1 MKTLKSFKILAV
13 LAGLLAF
20 NGLAYAETCDL
31 TQADYLDYCSDGHST
46 GDGVL
51 NGALFQE
58 ADHTPTGTGNID
70 PFVQVTP
77 QSGTTEGAYNTTYS
91 LHSLQEDGP
100 PPETFL
106 ENGSS
111 DNFNHEITLADVG
124 QVTIGDTD
132 YYQFILDINESAGDL
147 NEYISLDQIQIFMS
161 DTPNQLVGTCGGGG
175 DCDGTNIVDLAGD
188 LVYDMDDPLG
198 EGNNTVLLNFL
209 LNHGSGSGDM
219 NLFIP
224 ESFFDGYEDDEYV
237 YLYSWFGN
245 QDGVYGASDG
255 FEEWNIQTGP
265 GNPPV
270 PEPATLILL
279 GTGLLGVAGKVR
291 RRMKKS

>member
-1 MKTLKSFKILAV
+1 VKTLKSFKILAV

-31 TQADYLDYCSDGHST
+31 TSAAYNDYCSDGHST
-46 GDGVL
+46 GDGVI

-70 PFVQVTP
+70 PFAQVTP
-77 QSGTTEGAYNTTYS
+77 QSGTTEGAYNTTVN
-91 LHSLQEDGP
+91 LHSLQENGP

-111 DNFNHEITLADVG
+111 DNFNHQITLNDVG
-124 QVTIGDTD
+124 QVTIDDVD
-132 YYQFILDINESAGDL
+132 YYQFILDINESSGDL
-147 NEYISLDQIQIFMS
+147 EEYISLDQVQIFMS
-161 DTPNQLVGTCGGGG
+161 DDPNQEVGTCGGGG
-175 DCDGTNIVDLAGD
+175 ACNGTNVVDLAGD
-188 LVYDMDDPLG
+188 LVYNLDVGADGDS
-198 EGNNTVLLNFL
+198 TILLNYA
-209 LNHGSGSGDM
+209 LNNGSGSGDM
-219 NLFIP
+219 NMFIP
-224 ESFFDGYEDDEYV
+224 VSAFDEHETDEYV

-245 QDGVYGASDG
+245 EGGVYGASDG
-255 FEEWNIQTGP
+255 FEEWNIVIGP

-279 GTGLLGVAGKVR
+279 GTGLLGVASKVR